1 MNPNKWW
8 HYFLLAIAV
17 GGLSLIALVGIAAAI
32 IYPALPS
39 LDALTDYHP
48 KQPLRVYSEDG
59 FLIGEFGEERRAYI
73 KIEDVPQNMKDA
85 VVAIEDRRFYQHN
98 GIDTKGVLRAIV
110 NNLSGGAKEGAS
122 TITMQVARN
131 FFLSSDRNFKRKIN
145 EALLAL
151 KIEHSLSKEKILEL
165 YINQIYLGQRAYGFA
180 AASQVYYGKPLEK
193 LNLAETALLA
203 GLPKAPSG
211 YNPFV
216 NPKRALS
223 RQKEVLHDMYR
234 YGFIKEDVYKE
245 ALVEPLRFKASKQ
258 SRDLAADY
266 VAEIV
271 RESLYEQYQDEIY
284 SSGLK
289 VYTTIR
295 KSNQEAANNAVRE
308 GILDYDL
315 RHGYRGPEKILNI
328 ANLPSTDK
336 KSALDTALDEIDE
349 FNGFVPA
356 IVTSISPKS
365 ISVHTKSGDD
375 ITVSGKGL
383 AFIEKTLND
392 KDPTKRLIKVG
403 AVIRLLKT
411 KDEKNGDGWRIVQL
425 PQVESALI
433 ALDPNSGAIRALVGG
448 FDFNHSKFN
457 HVTQAWRQPGS
468 SFKPF
473 IYSAALEKGYTAASI
488 VEDGPLSFSAGETGD
503 KDWTPQNYENGF
515 EGPIRLR
522 QALAKS
528 VNTVAIRVL
537 QAIGPSYAQSYITR
551 FGFAAKD
558 HPAYLTMALGAGS
571 TTPWQLAS
579 AYAVFANGGYLV
591 KPNIITKI
599 VDQNGKVIAQTK
611 FDLAG
616 DTAPRVIDA
625 RNAFIMNSMMQS
637 VIRNGTAAKALQLGR
652 SDIAGKTGTTN
663 DHFDAWFAGYSP
675 KQVAI
680 AWIGFDKPQTLGKN
694 ETGAAAALPIW
705 MKYMASALRNLP
717 DEGMPMPDG
726 ISVIN
731 IDPTTG
737 IRDESGITEYFYHE
751 NPPPEV
757 EIPLPSL
764 LDDSDSTSDPL
775 TNQGQHALQPEVTL
789 TPIAPNQAG
798 PNQPGRGQRAEPQ
811 NIGQGAAAKILNPN

>member
-8 HYFLLAIAV
+8 HYLLLAIAV
-17 GGLSLIALVGIAAAI
+17 GGLSLVALVAIAAAL

-48 KQPLRVYSEDG
+48 KQPLRVYSEDN

-73 KIEDVPQNMKDA
+73 KIEDVPQNMKNA
-85 VVAIEDRRFYQHN
+85 VIAIEDRRFYQHN

-245 ALVEPLRFKASKQ
+245 ALTEPLRFKASKQ

-271 RESLYEQYQDEIY
+271 RESLYGQYQDEIY

-289 VYTTIR
+289 VYTTIL
-295 KSNQEAANNAVRE
+295 KANQEAANNAVRD

-315 RHGYRGPEKILNI
+315 RHGYRGPERVLNI
-328 ANLPSTDK
+328 ENLPSTEK
-336 KSALDTALDEIDE
+336 KNALDTALDEIDE
-349 FNGFVPA
+349 FNGFIPA
-356 IVTSISPKS
+356 IITSVSPKAITAHS
-365 ISVHTKSGDD
+365 KSGDD

-383 AFIEKTLND
+383 VFVEKVLNN
-392 KDPTKRLIKVG
+392 KDPSKRLLKVG
-403 AVIRLLKT
+403 AVIRVLKT
-411 KDEKNGDGWRIVQL
+411 KDEKNNDSWRIVQL
-425 PQVESALI
+425 PQVESALL
-433 ALDPNSGAIRALVGG
+433 ALDPQNGAIRALVGG

-473 IYSAALEKGYTAASI
+473 IYSAALEKGYTPASI
-488 VEDGPLSFSAGETGD
+488 VEDGPLSFSAGQTGD
-503 KDWTPQNYENGF
+503 KDWSPQNYENEY

-528 VNTVAIRVL
+528 INTVAIRVL
-537 QAIGPSYAQSYITR
+537 QAIGPGYAQSYITR

-591 KPNIITKI
+591 KPNLITKI
-599 VDQNGKVIAQTK
+599 VDQNGKVIAETK
-611 FDLAG
+611 FDHAG
-616 DTAPRVIDA
+616 NAAPRVIDA

-637 VIRNGTAAKALQLGR
+637 VIRNGTAAKAMQLGR
-652 SDIAGKTGTTN
+652 SDLAGKTGTTN

-675 KQVAI
+675 KQVAV
-680 AWIGFDKPQTLGKN
+680 AWIGFDKPQTLGKS

-705 MKYMASALRNLP
+705 MKYMATALRGVP
-717 DEGMPMPDG
+717 DESMPMPEG

-737 IRDESGITEYFYHE
+737 IRDESGMTEYFYQE
-751 NPPPEV
+751 YPPPQVEV
-757 EIPLPSL
+757 PLPSL
-764 LDDSDSTSDPL
+764 EDGESTNDPL
-775 TNQGQHALQPEVTL
+775 TNQAQRALQPEVIVN
-789 TPIAPNQAG
+789 PIAPNQPAKG
-798 PNQPGRGQRAEPQ
+798 AKTEPTNTGQS
-811 NIGQGAAAKILNPN
+811 AAAKILNPN